1 MKFNGFIVIETFSLY
16 GLIKNNL
23 IDNIYHEHLSY
34 FSIKNFDD
42 FLKKFDLRI
51 VEVEH
56 MNVKGG
62 SLRFIISHLSNKT
75 LIKNNTLFKKSI
87 DLEKKKKIHLKSSFN
102 KIKKK

>member
-1 MKFNGFIVIETFSLY
+1 MNIC
-16 GLIKNNL
+16 LIFQLKIL
-23 IDNIYHEHLSY
+23 I
-34 FSIKNFDD
+34 FF
-42 FLKKFDLRI
+42 KKFDLRI

-87 DLEKKKKIHLKSSFN
+87 DLEKKKNSS
-102 KIKKK
+102 